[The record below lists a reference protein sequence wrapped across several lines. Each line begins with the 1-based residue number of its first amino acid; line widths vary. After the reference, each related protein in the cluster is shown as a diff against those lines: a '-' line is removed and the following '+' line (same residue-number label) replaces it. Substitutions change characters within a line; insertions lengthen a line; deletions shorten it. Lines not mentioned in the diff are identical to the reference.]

1 MPIAAA
7 LLLAVVA
14 AGALAQQSCPTK
26 PIRFILP
33 NAFYN
38 SINIAP
44 HVRSGKLKALA
55 IAGETRSPVLPQVPA
70 FREAGLPGFDVRNW
84 FELKRAA

>member
-1 MPIAAA
+1 MRIAAA

-14 AGALAQQSCPTK
+14 AGASAQQSCPTK

-33 NAFYN
+33 NGFYN

-55 IAGETRSPVLPQVPA
+55 IAEKRGPRFCRKSLRFAKQAFPA
-70 FREAGLPGFDVRNW
+70 SM
-84 FELKRAA
+84 